1 MLWILYIILAVISAS
16 PVILIK
22 MFMEKAHKSPISI
35 GLLIIK
41 LVLLYTSVV
50 SGYIYFIYNKIS
62 IAKFYPIIKCVELLI
77 PIIFTVTVY
86 GTKLNLINYIGILFA
101 FIAIICIH
109 WK

>member
-1 MLWILYIILAVISAS
+1 MTWILYIILAIISAL

-22 MFMEKAHKSPISI
+22 IFMEERIKSSASI

-41 LVLLYTSVV
+41 LVLLYTSVD

-62 IAKFYPIIKCVELLI
+62 IAKFYPIIKCIELLI

-86 GTKLNLINYIGILFA
+86 GTKLNIINYLGIFFA
-101 FIAIICIH
+101 LTAIICIH